1 MTGNNKVWRAPLAGL
16 AAVAMLATMG
26 VAAGTANAAS
36 WNGSTTTNYKVNVY
50 DPDQPWKPTSV
61 STTAKWGTV
70 LTPLTADP
78 YAASGDGKVFDYFSY
93 DKAGKEKIGDVVVVK
108 GATKVF
114 AQYKQAVKVTFDVK
128 GDGTDA
134 AHSSDDVA
142 IDVAKGSSLTAADY
156 RTAFRSSEPTEI
168 GKSFAGW
175 TYTYTQ
181 QGSADDLYTNAAINS
196 DTVLHARF
204 DVNQNLSQVSFR
216 DFGDSTTSATRYTL
230 AGNPFPQ
237 FRVPDTWSVDTKW
250 QTEDQKAYDFTQA
263 VPNKNQ
269 DATADDLVLVAPVSA
284 SLKNVTVKYDF
295 TDAVARTADDYAT
308 TADEKPVQPV
318 EPVAFGEVF
327 TGWFTY
333 DGKKIDF
340 SKPISEQANFNA
352 ASNEI
357 TLHAGWDT
365 THVAELVYTLGY
377 QTPDYVGGGKQFE
390 FVYAGEKKDLPSGLE
405 EYYQT
410 DAQEDAAKDEYT
422 TRKLT
427 GWYQGSNDK
436 DVVTSANALAAGS
449 VTEFTAVWDA
459 SYAVRLNGN
468 GGKFDGQTY
477 KWVTAAKGT
486 KLADILV
493 EPVRD
498 GYTLAYWVT
507 DYGTSTEAKVDTSM
521 TIEAFAGKTLTAKW
535 TASAKLDV
543 DALRNQF
550 PLVWNNQSS
559 DALTVAAYGYTDAS
573 AKAYVKAVY
582 ALEDEYAAYQR
593 EPESQKKVD
602 LATAL
607 QPKYEAAQKLL
618 VKSNGAEVPSGK
630 VAVYRAFNPNETRG
644 GSHLYTTNFAEY
656 SNVVRAGWRAEGVQ
670 FQTTSNQKA
679 TPVYRTYNPN
689 DGSHHYT
696 TNKDESDGLVKAG
709 WKYED
714 VAWWVDDDA
723 PVSVYRAYNPNSGE
737 HVFTADKAEY
747 DNLVNAGW
755 RAEDVAFKAY
765 AK

>member
-1 MTGNNKVWRAPLAGL
+1 MTGNTKVWRAPLAGL
-16 AAVAMLATMG
+16 ASVAMIATMG
-26 VAAGTANAAS
+26 VAASTANAAAWS
-36 WNGSTTTNYKVNVY
+36 GDTSTNYKINVY
-50 DPDQPWKPTSV
+50 DPDQPWKPTTV

-114 AQYKQAVKVTFDVK
+114 AQYKQAVEVAFDVN
-128 GDGTDA
+128 GDGTYDPA
-134 AHSSDDVA
+134 SEPAVD
-142 IDVAKGSSLTAADY
+142 IAKGSALTAADY
-156 RTAFRSSEPTEI
+156 RTAFPSSEPSRHGEV
-168 GKSFAGW
+168 FAGW
-175 TYTYTQ
+175 TYTHTQ
-181 QGSADDLYTNAAINS
+181 QGSSDDLYTDAAINE

-204 DVNQNLSQVSFR
+204 DVNQNLSTVGFR
-216 DFGDSTTSATRYTL
+216 TFATESTTQRYTL

-237 FRVPDTWSVDTKW
+237 FRVPSAWSADTKW
-250 QTEDQKAYDFTQA
+250 QTEDQKAYDFTQP
-263 VPNKNQ
+263 VPNKDQ
-269 DATADDLVLVAPVSA
+269 DGAADDLVLVAPVSA
-284 SLKNVTVKYDF
+284 DLKNVTVKYDF
-295 TDAVARTADDYAT
+295 AGAVAPTAGDYTT

-318 EPVAFGEVF
+318 EPVAFGKVF

-340 SKPISEQANFNA
+340 TKPISEQANFNA
-352 ASNEI
+352 TSNEI
-357 TLHAGWDT
+357 TLHARWDT
-365 THVAELVYTLGY
+365 THVAELVYNLGY

-390 FVYAGEKKDLPSGLE
+390 FVYAGEKKDLPAGLE

-410 DAQEDAAKDEYT
+410 AAQEDAAKDEYT

-477 KWVTAAKGT
+477 KWVTAAKDT

-507 DYGTSTEAKVDTSM
+507 DYGTSTEAKVDTSK
-521 TIEAFAGKTLTAKW
+521 TIDAFAGKTLTAKW

-618 VKSNGAEVPSGK
+618 VKANGAEVPSGK

-644 GSHLYTTNFAEY
+644 GSHLYTTDFTEY

-670 FQTTSNQKA
+670 FQTTSSKKA

-696 TNKDESDGLVKAG
+696 TDKAENDGLVAAG
-709 WKYED
+709 WTYED
-714 VAWWVDDDA
+714 VAWYVDDDA

-737 HVFTADKAEY
+737 HVFTTDKAEY
-747 DNLVNAGW
+747 DNLVNVGW